1 MAGGSMSKPYLL
13 WSDSHFHN
21 WSAFAETTEDG
32 VNSRLA
38 LQIQEARRA
47 YSMLKSAGGDTAI
60 HAGDLFH
67 VRGNLKPS
75 VLNTVDNFFQDMV
88 DEGFETA
95 ILSGNH
101 DLESND
107 SKSLT
112 SAVTSLKR
120 PGVEPVSYV
129 ATFPE
134 QGVVMVPWHST
145 VDKLVETLEKLAS
158 SFEEKADY
166 DLIIH
171 APVNDVIINIPN
183 TGLNPDHLAALGFR
197 RVFAGHYH
205 NDKSFCDGK
214 VYSIGALCHQTWGDV
229 GSQAGFMLVWP
240 DKVKFIAS
248 SIPQFVRLPV
258 GAEDEDLFICDGN
271 YVRADIEDPT
281 PERVNELRKYLLG
294 FGAVGVT
301 VRTIIKSKSVREGG
315 STVTAMDSLG
325 ESIIKYTTDKYD
337 EDVAEVCEEIFK
349 EVSEL

>member
-1 MAGGSMSKPYLL
+1 MPKPYLL

-21 WSAFAETTEDG
+21 WSAFASETEEG
-32 VNSRLA
+32 LNSRLA
-38 LQIQEARRA
+38 IQLSEARRA
-47 YSMLKSAGGDTAI
+47 YTMLKNEGGDTAI

-75 VLNTVDNFFQDMV
+75 VLNAVNDFFRDMA

-101 DLESND
+101 DLETNV

-112 SAVTSLKR
+112 SAVSAVRRK
-120 PGVEPVSYV
+120 GVEPVNYV

-134 QGVVMVPWHST
+134 TRTIMVPWHPGT
-145 VDKLVETLEKLAS
+145 VELMETLEGIMG
-158 SFEEKADY
+158 SFPDYRQY

-171 APVNDVIINIPN
+171 APVNDVLINIPN
-183 TGLNPDHLAALGFR
+183 TGLNAETLGGLGFK

-205 NDKSFCDGK
+205 NHKSFCDGK

-229 GSQAGFMLVWP
+229 ESQAGFMLVWP
-240 DKVKFIAS
+240 DKVKFVAS
-248 SIPQFVRLPV
+248 SAPQFVRLPV
-258 GAEDEDLFICDGN
+258 GADDEDMLICDGN

-281 PERVNELRKYLLG
+281 PARMEELRKYVMSH
-294 FGAVGVT
+294 GAAGCT
-301 VRTIIKSKSVREGG
+301 VRAIVKSKSVREKG

-325 ESIIKYTTDKYD
+325 ESIYKYSKAHYD
-337 EDVAEVCEEIFK
+337 EDVAQVCEDIFK